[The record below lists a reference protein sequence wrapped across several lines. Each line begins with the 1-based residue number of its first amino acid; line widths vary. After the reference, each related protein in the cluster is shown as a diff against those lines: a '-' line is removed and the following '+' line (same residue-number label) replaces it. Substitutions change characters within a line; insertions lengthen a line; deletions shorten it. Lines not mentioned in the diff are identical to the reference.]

1 MTFSHHRIIDL
12 TTAAGEKVIDRPNG
26 QADRPLED
34 TKAVDAPHHE
44 IAHVRGLTPGY
55 PQIEHMDVPA
65 VAHPSIDA
73 APERLHSRVEGM
85 DQGLMV
91 GGGLPHD
98 AFRPEEMIDPDRLLL
113 PGGLDLLQAGRA
125 IYLESSADAPRREQN
140 ADKRERPSS
149 RSRQVSPAHIV
160 AAPESSATSRR
171 SSPSVHPDRTGATS
185 IRSRSRSPIRQSP
198 SLRPPLGPQ
207 GRSPYRDPHR
217 ESETLGPRKPQ
228 DDYTRNLEKAPTDQ
242 GQLSGGRS
250 PGNIP
255 TQPRSSGIHQPPPSG
270 PSQGPKVAAPGP
282 NRGPHNMSL
291 LSAPTRPRRGPG
303 SRDGPW
309 GGSSMARRGPP
320 AAPAAHGVPSGPR
333 ASFSSPATGVGGG
346 HYRHVGARQ
355 HSVASANPPAGP
367 KGPSHLAG
375 LSSIT
380 PGGRVFPSTLDPAT
394 EKRLLQLETDRE
406 KLLEQVMET
415 QRSKRAGLR
424 DWDRL
429 DRESSICA
437 LKSELA
443 EGHLQRMAEES
454 SIGGGVLF

>member
-1 MTFSHHRIIDL
+1 M
-12 TTAAGEKVIDRPNG
+12 
-26 QADRPLED
+26 
-34 TKAVDAPHHE
+34 
-44 IAHVRGLTPGY
+44 
-55 PQIEHMDVPA
+55 
-65 VAHPSIDA
+65 
-73 APERLHSRVEGM
+73 
-85 DQGLMV
+85 
-91 GGGLPHD
+91 
-98 AFRPEEMIDPDRLLL
+98 
-113 PGGLDLLQAGRA
+113 
-125 IYLESSADAPRREQN
+125 
-140 ADKRERPSS
+140 S
-149 RSRQVSPAHIV
+149 RSRPVSPAHV
-160 AAPESSATSRR
+160 ATAPESSATSRR
-171 SSPSVHPDRTGATS
+171 SSPSIHPDRTGATS

-198 SLRPPLGPQ
+198 SLRPPPGPQ

-217 ESETLGPRKPQ
+217 ESETLGPRRSQ
-228 DDYTRNLEKAPTDQ
+228 DDYTRNLEKAPADQ

-255 TQPRSSGIHQPPPSG
+255 TQPRNAGIHQTPPSG

-282 NRGPHNMSL
+282 NRGPHNMFL
-291 LSAPTRPRRGPG
+291 LSAPTRPRHGPG

-333 ASFSSPATGVGGG
+333 ASFSSPVTGGGGG
-346 HYRHVGARQ
+346 HYRHAGARQ
-355 HSVASANPPAGP
+355 HSVASANPPTGA

-375 LSSIT
+375 LSSII

-406 KLLEQVMET
+406 KLLQQVMET